1 MSWLES
7 LVDNEVRCQPWVCH
21 GCLWA
26 AMALAVPC
34 VATDKR
40 GVLRF
45 DIKIPYRIL
54 WSTNCARTSCWR
66 RMVTETNRWLK
77 PSC

>member
-40 GVLRF
+40 GMLRF
-45 DIKIPYRIL
+45 DMKVPYRIL
-54 WSTNCARTSCWR
+54 CLRIVPAPVVGDEWQR
-66 RMVTETNRWLK
+66 RQTDG
-77 PSC
+77 